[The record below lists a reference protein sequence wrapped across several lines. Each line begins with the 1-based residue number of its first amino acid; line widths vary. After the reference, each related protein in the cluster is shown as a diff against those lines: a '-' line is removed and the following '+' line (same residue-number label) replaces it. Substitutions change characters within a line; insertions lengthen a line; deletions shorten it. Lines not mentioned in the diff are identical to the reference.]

1 MSNTNDVNVLLGDR
15 LQEFDPEYRQRQ
27 IDYTVP
33 QHISEFESSS
43 DKWVR
48 NNLRGNNPFSVQIN
62 NTDLESTTS
71 MNEMGT
77 EISRLEGE
85 RSLFSRM
92 NSSELNGENQE
103 DTRTVDFRL
112 GEINNGLIRHSL
124 SQEEIERQIDIHN
137 KQNNMHNTPYHN
149 AIHKIGASDLLKG
162 IQEINH
168 ISNTFFS
175 EINVN
180 AINTAIRANIKNNY
194 NVLIPDQINNSLFI
208 IMRSIYLQY
217 SQNISTNDVIAE
229 VKYLNKLVIDYCLEK
244 IISELVAYNK
254 YKNDINFLPIPM
266 DNPTDTSDWRQYTY
280 DFTELI

>member
-1 MSNTNDVNVLLGDR
+1 MNNQSNVNFLLEGR

-103 DTRTVDFRL
+103 DTRTLDFRL
-112 GEINNGLIRHSL
+112 GEINNGLIRQSL
-124 SQEEIERQIDIHN
+124 SQEDIEKQIDIHN
-137 KQNNMHNTPYHN
+137 KQSNMHNTPYHN

-244 IISELVAYNK
+244 ITSELVAYK
-254 YKNDINFLPIPM
+254 RYKNDIDFLPIPM